1 MRRGMNPLAILLLI
15 VILAAAIAFAF
26 FVKGIL
32 PEHLSQW
39 SNLIFWG
46 ILIAIGGIGAVLAG
60 KLGGRR

>member
-1 MRRGMNPLAILLLI
+1 MRRGRNPLAILLLL
-15 VILAAAIAFAF
+15 VILTVAIALAF

-39 SNLIFWG
+39 SSLIFWG
-46 ILIAIGGIGAVLAG
+46 IIVVIGGIGAVLAG